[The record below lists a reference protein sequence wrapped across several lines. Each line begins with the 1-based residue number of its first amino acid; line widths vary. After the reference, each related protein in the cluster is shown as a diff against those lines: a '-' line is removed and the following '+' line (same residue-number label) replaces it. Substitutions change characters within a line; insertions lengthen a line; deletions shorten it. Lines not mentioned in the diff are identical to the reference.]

1 MSSISQ
7 SSQANRFV
15 IWLRDKTAID
25 LIFLLLAGS
34 ISFFLISLLSFDP
47 FDNTAYS
54 VSFPKFSTQ
63 NLGGTIGANISG
75 FFIYYFG
82 AVSYFFPI
90 PALFYACRTLLTQ
103 DYRFHKMT
111 LAGWLCV
118 YISATWIIQKY
129 DPYFFLKGVEL
140 PSAGA
145 FGIYFT
151 SLTTQ
156 WLGKTG
162 SLIFVMVL
170 SLSGATLVLHRSFL
184 NLGFTRVRYLPG
196 AIIGQLKKI
205 RKIQAEFAAEPESI
219 TPPLTPMADEIFAE
233 EKKTAA
239 PKLGI
244 LSGLIKPKLPTVEVA
259 PKVSTKTKPAK
270 KKSAT
275 ASEYSFPP
283 MTVLNKSPHEF
294 TTKLQYDE
302 LEKTGE
308 LLVETLS
315 EFGVKGILIAVKPGP
330 VVTVFE
336 FQPDAGV
343 KQSKVMSLVD
353 DLALALHVDAIL
365 INPVTDKRAL
375 GIQVPN
381 KKRKLVS
388 LGDVIDSPSF
398 ENSESHLTF
407 AMGESLSGDPVITDI
422 SAMPHLLVAGA
433 TGSGKSVAVNTLL
446 CSILMKSSPED
457 VRMIL
462 VDPKMLEL
470 SIYEGIPH
478 LLMPVITEPH
488 RAGAT
493 LKWAVVEMERR
504 YKLMQLARVR
514 NIAGFNE
521 FWESA
526 SEEERTSLATE
537 VTQYIKEDFEV
548 CRLPLILIVIDELAD
563 LMLTAPKEIETLI
576 QRLAQKARASGIH
589 LVLATQRPSV
599 DIITGVIKANL
610 PCRAAFQ
617 VVSKHDSRTILDQ
630 MGAEK
635 LLGKGDMLLQRPGVN
650 RLERIQGAFVSDK
663 EVIDLVQYIKTHASP
678 ADYDDKLIEW
688 VDRNAQSES
697 EESDFETSDGEQDE
711 KYDMATEI
719 ARQQGH
725 ISASFL
731 QRQLKI
737 GYNRAARIVET
748 MERQGL
754 IGAPEGSKPR
764 PWLGNV

>member
-1 MSSISQ
+1 MSSNSQ
-7 SSQANRFV
+7 TSQANRIV

-54 VSFPKFSTQ
+54 VSFPKFSTH

-82 AVSYFFPI
+82 AISYFFPI

-103 DYRFHKMT
+103 DYRFHKST
-111 LAGWLCV
+111 LAGWLCLYV
-118 YISATWIIQKY
+118 SAMWAIQKI

-145 FGIYFT
+145 FGSYFF
-151 SLTTQ
+151 SLSAQ

-162 SLIFVMVL
+162 SLIFVIVL

-184 NLGFTRVRYLPG
+184 NLGFARARYIPG
-196 AIIGQLKKI
+196 AILGQLKKL
-205 RKIQAEFAAEPESI
+205 RKTPADLAAEPKAY
-219 TPPLTPMADEIFAE
+219 TPPSPEKVDVNTVE
-233 EKKTAA
+233 EKKTVT

-244 LSGLIKPKLPTVEVA
+244 LSGLIKPKSVTAETT
-259 PKVSTKTKPAK
+259 PKTIAKLKTPK

-275 ASEYSFPP
+275 ATEYSFPP

-308 LLVETLS
+308 LLVVTLN

-388 LGDVIDSPSF
+388 LGDVIDSPTF

-407 AMGESLSGDPVITDI
+407 AMGESLSGEPVITDI

-446 CSILMKSSPED
+446 CSILMKSSPDD

-521 FWESA
+521 FWEAA

-663 EVIDLVQYIKTHASP
+663 EVIELVQYIKTHASP

-688 VDRNAQSES
+688 VDRNAHNET
-697 EESDFETSDGEQDE
+697 EESDIEVSDGEQDE